1 MMHSALLLT
10 PVLLFLPLLAFM
22 CQVVFRLIRP
32 CELAEL
38 PADWLENFDPSTYYP
53 MRGLL
58 ADDDFKFLS
67 RQPGYDA
74 ALHRK
79 FRQDRLKI
87 FRQYLDSLI
96 VDFNRLHRLAVIVV
110 SKTEGDH
117 SHLLTRLI
125 RLRISFSLT
134 VFQVEF
140 CYLLC
145 RFRIRSMSVSSLL
158 ANLDEMA
165 AQLTSLRQGN
175 LPASSY

>member
-1 MMHSALLLT
+1 MHSALLFT
-10 PVLLFLPLLAFM
+10 PVLLFVPLLAFALP
-22 CQVVFRLIRP
+22 VLFRLIRP
-32 CELAEL
+32 CQLAEL
-38 PADWLENFDPSTYYP
+38 PPEWLENFQSSTYYP

-58 ADDDFKFLS
+58 ADEDFKFLS
-67 RQPGYDA
+67 RQPGYDV

-87 FRQYLDSLI
+87 FREYLNRLI
-96 VDFNRLHRLAVIVV
+96 LDFNRLHRFAVVVV
-110 SKTEGDH
+110 SHTEGDN

-125 RLRISFSLT
+125 RLRLRFSLA

-145 RFRIRSMSVSSLL
+145 RLRFRSMSVGNLL

-165 AQLTSLRQGN
+165 TQLAGLRQTN
-175 LPASSY
+175 LPASGY